1 MGIFSRLETRLGKAC
16 EYAYQLD
23 VSKTFKRIK
32 ELGAYLREEL
42 KEVAHCQVH
51 DLGKEKGGIV
61 SFSLKEKDPIK
72 VKEELSKRKVNIS
85 VSYKTSTFWDM
96 EERGLGDILMPLFI
110 ITIQKKKFFLLLI
123 L

>member
-1 MGIFSRLETRLGKAC
+1 MARKAC

-96 EERGLGDILMPLFI
+96 EERGLGDILRASVHYYNTKEEVLSFVNTLKGLPQSI
-110 ITIQKKKFFLLLI
+110 
-123 L
+123 